1 MAVAKIVRVVV
12 PKAVRLSKAV
22 KKSLQ
27 LVRGRVGV
35 KKKLTMTG
43 MPSRSCKSRY
53 EKSAPRDANKRVNR
67 RMIFLQSRQRV
78 VAGETK
84 LSRSIR
90 PNRRAT
96 RMGTRHRAR
105 PRDPQ
110 VVSGAAARKVRN
122 DRTLKVK
129 GRVVR

>member
-1 MAVAKIVRVVV
+1 MRD
-12 PKAVRLSKAV
+12 R
-22 KKSLQ
+22 
-27 LVRGRVGV
+27 VRGRVGV

-53 EKSAPRDANKRVNR
+53 EKSDPRDANNRVNR

-96 RMGTRHRAR
+96 RTGTRHRAR
-105 PRDPQ
+105 PRERDPQ